1 MKAFFTQT
9 TGIGLL
15 LFIILSIYNIVLDIE
30 DDMAYVD
37 KIELIET
44 QVKSIEKN
52 SKIVLE
58 LQRERGLT
66 SIYFANFSQE
76 HQQKMILQRVNSDK
90 VITKKVANLENSLE
104 TLRLLVDKK
113 ADSRENIFDT
123 YSELIRSLLL
133 DTKSLTYGAED
144 KVLKNELITYNDL
157 NSLQEILGQL
167 RAKVGVVLSA
177 GKMLKEQ
184 AEDIKRTNTLFQH
197 QLERTFINDILS
209 SMKYTRQISK
219 TQCLKKS
226 LQTSQNLSEEL
237 IKEKHLSAIE
247 WFSLSTCA
255 IDKINSFVNQQITI
269 VYKDIDKSIREAQQK
284 RTKNFVIW
292 LLGLFVLSIFV
303 YISLKRSRELIKEQ
317 AMLRN
322 YKKAIDLSSMVSISD
337 KNALITHVNQNLC
350 KKSGYG
356 EEEFLGKKYNTIFH
370 PDLSQKIT
378 DDVQTHMIKKE
389 VYSGILKNRTKDGQL
404 FWADTFVVPILDDKE
419 ELVEYITIGCDISEI
434 LHLNDEIRETQEELL
449 YRLGEAVESRN
460 KDSGQHIKR
469 VAHYSKL
476 LAQLS
481 NLSDD
486 ECKIIFAASSM
497 HDVGKIAIPD
507 KILLKPGKLTDDE
520 WIIMKTH
527 AEIGYKL
534 FKDSKRE
541 LLQVSADIAHEH
553 HEFYDGNGYPRG
565 LKGDEISIF
574 GRIVAITDVF
584 DALCSKRPYKEPWE
598 LEKILALLKE
608 GSGKQFDPHLIKLF
622 VENIDEFLEIQNS
635 YTDEHCKIGNFKS

>member
-1 MKAFFTQT
+1 MKAFFSQT

-15 LFIILSIYNIVLDIE
+15 LFIILSLYNIVLDIK
-30 DDMAYVD
+30 DDMAYID
-37 KIELIET
+37 KIELIEI

-52 SKIVLE
+52 SKMVLE

-76 HQQKMILQRVNSDK
+76 HQQKMFLQRKNTNK
-90 VITKKVANLENSLE
+90 IITQKTAILENSLE
-104 TLRLLVDKK
+104 TLRLLVDQK
-113 ADSRENIFDT
+113 AQSRENIFDT

-144 KVLKNELITYNDL
+144 KILKNALITYNDL

-177 GKMLKEQ
+177 DMMPIEQ
-184 AEDIKRTNTLFQH
+184 EEDIRRTNILFQH
-197 QLERTFINDILS
+197 QLETTFVNDILS
-209 SMKYTRQISK
+209 SGKYTRQISK
-219 TQCLKKS
+219 TICLKKS
-226 LQTSQNLSEEL
+226 LKISQNLSEEL
-237 IKEKHLSAIE
+237 IQDKRLSAIE
-247 WFSLSTCA
+247 WFALSTCA
-255 IDKINSFVNQQITI
+255 IDKINSFVNQQIAVVNKNI
-269 VYKDIDKSIREAQQK
+269 DISIQTAHEK
-284 RTKNFVIW
+284 RTKNFIIW
-292 LLGLFVLSIFV
+292 LSGFFVLSIFV
-303 YISLKRSRELIKEQ
+303 YISLKKSRELLKEQ

-322 YKKAIDLSSMVSISD
+322 YKRAIDYSSMVSVLD

-356 EEEFLGKKYNTIFH
+356 AEEFLGKKYNTIFH
-370 PDLSQKIT
+370 PDLSLKII
-378 DDVQTHMIKKE
+378 DDVHAHMVKKE
-389 VYSGILKNRTKDGQL
+389 VYSGILKNRTKNGQL

-419 ELVEYITIGCDISEI
+419 ELVEYITIGCDISEL
-434 LHLNDEIRETQEELL
+434 LHLNDEIRETQEELI

-486 ECKIIFAASSM
+486 ECKMIFAASSM

-507 KILLKPGKLTDDE
+507 NILLKPGKLSEDE
-520 WIIMKTH
+520 WVIMKTH
-527 AEIGYKL
+527 SEIGYKL
-534 FKDSKRE
+534 FKDSTRP
-541 LLQVSADIAHEH
+541 LLRAAADISYEH
-553 HEFYDGNGYPRG
+553 HEFYNGNGYPRG

-598 LEKILALLKE
+598 LDKILTLLKE
-608 GSGKQFDPHLIKLF
+608 ESAKQFDPFLIDLF
-622 VENIDEFLEIQNS
+622 IDNIEQFLEIRDT
-635 YTDEHCKIGNFKS
+635 YLDA

>member
-1 MKAFFTQT
+1 MKAFFSQT

-15 LFIILSIYNIVLDIE
+15 LFVILSFYNIVQEIK

-52 SKIVLE
+52 SKMVLE

-66 SIYFANFSQE
+66 SIYFANFSRE
-76 HQQKMILQRVNSDK
+76 HQQKMLSQRENTNK
-90 VITKKVANLENSLE
+90 IITKKTATLENSLK
-104 TLRLLVDKK
+104 TLRLLVDEKRE
-113 ADSRENIFDT
+113 SRENVFDT
-123 YSELIRSLLL
+123 YSELIRGLLL

-144 KVLKNELITYNDL
+144 KVLKNALITYNDL

-177 GKMLKEQ
+177 DMMPIEQ
-184 AEDIKRTNTLFQH
+184 EEDIRRTNILFQH
-197 QLERTFINDILS
+197 QLETTFINDILS
-209 SMKYTRQISK
+209 SGNYTRQISK
-219 TQCLKKS
+219 TICLKKA
-226 LQTSQNLSEEL
+226 LKVSQNLSEEL
-237 IKEKHLSAIE
+237 TKEKRLSAIE

-255 IDKINSFVNQQITI
+255 IDKINSFVNQQLA
-269 VYKDIDKSIREAQQK
+269 VVNKNIDKSIQNAHEK
-284 RTKNFVIW
+284 RTKNFIIW
-292 LLGLFVLSIFV
+292 LSGLFVLAVFV
-303 YISLKRSRELIKEQ
+303 YISLKKSRELLKEQ

-322 YKKAIDLSSMVSISD
+322 YKRAIDYSSMVSISD

-370 PDLSQKIT
+370 PDLSRKIT
-378 DDVQTHMIKKE
+378 DDVHTHMVKKE

-434 LHLNDEIRETQEELL
+434 LHLNDEIRETQEELI

-476 LAQLS
+476 LAQLF

-486 ECKIIFAASSM
+486 ECKMIFAASSM

-507 KILLKPGKLTDDE
+507 NILLKPGKLSEDE
-520 WIIMKTH
+520 WAIMKTH
-527 AEIGYKL
+527 SEIGYKL
-534 FKDSKRE
+534 FKDSTRP
-541 LLQVSADIAHEH
+541 LLRAAADISYEH

-584 DALCSKRPYKEPWE
+584 DALSSSRPYKEPWE
-598 LEKILALLKE
+598 LDRILSLLKE
-608 GSGKQFDPHLIKLF
+608 ESAKQFDPFLIELF
-622 VENIDEFLEIQNS
+622 IDNIEQFLEIRDT
-635 YTDEHCKIGNFKS
+635 YLDA

>member
-15 LFIILSIYNIVLDIE
+15 LFIILSIYNIVLEIK
-30 DDMAYVD
+30 DDMIYIG

-44 QVKSIEKN
+44 QVKTIEKN

-66 SIYFANFSQE
+66 SIYFANLSRE
-76 HQQKMILQRVNSDK
+76 HKQKMLLQRENTNK
-90 VITKKVANLENSLE
+90 IITQKNTALKKSLE

-113 ADSRENIFDT
+113 EDSRENIFNT
-123 YSELIRSLLL
+123 YSELIRNLLL
-133 DTKSLTYGAED
+133 DIKSLTYGAED

-157 NSLQEILGQL
+157 NSLQELLGQL
-167 RAKVGVVLSA
+167 RAKVGVVFSS
-177 GKMLKEQ
+177 GTMSKEQ
-184 AEDIKRTNTLFQH
+184 EEDIKRTNTLFQH
-197 QLERTFINDILS
+197 QLEMTFINDILS
-209 SMKYTRQISK
+209 STKYTRQISK

-226 LQTSQNLSEEL
+226 LLISQNLSEEL
-237 IKEKHLSAIE
+237 IEDKHLSAIE

-255 IDKINSFVNQQITI
+255 IDKINSFVNQQITV
-269 VYKDIDKSIREAQQK
+269 VYENIDKSIEEAQQK
-284 RTKNFVIW
+284 RTKNFIIW
-292 LLGLFVLSIFV
+292 LSGFFVLSIFV
-303 YISLKRSRELIKEQ
+303 YISLKKSRELMKEQ
-317 AMLRN
+317 AMLKN
-322 YKKAIDLSSMVSISD
+322 YKRAIDYSSMVSISD

-350 KKSGYG
+350 EKSGYDA
-356 EEEFLGKKYNTIFH
+356 EEFLGKKYDTIFH
-370 PDLSQKIT
+370 PDLSRKIT
-378 DDVQTHMIKKE
+378 DDVHTHMAKKE

-434 LHLNDEIRETQEELL
+434 LHLNDEIRETQEELI

-476 LAQLS
+476 LAQLF

-486 ECKIIFAASSM
+486 ECKMIFAASSM

-507 KILLKPGKLTDDE
+507 NILLKPGKLSEDE
-520 WIIMKTH
+520 WAIMKTH
-527 AEIGYKL
+527 SEIGYKL
-534 FKDSKRE
+534 FKDSTRP
-541 LLQVSADIAHEH
+541 LLRAAADISYEH

-584 DALCSKRPYKEPWE
+584 DALSSSRPYKEPWE
-598 LEKILALLKE
+598 LDRILSLLKE
-608 GSGKQFDPHLIKLF
+608 ESAKQFDPFLIELF
-622 VENIDEFLEIQNS
+622 IDNIEQFLEIRDT
-635 YTDEHCKIGNFKS
+635 YLDA

>member
-1 MKAFFTQT
+1 MKAFFSQT
-9 TGIGLL
+9 TGAGLL
-15 LFIILSIYNIVLDIE
+15 LFIILALYNIVLDIK
-30 DDMAYVD
+30 DDIAYID
-37 KIELIET
+37 KIELIEM

-52 SKIVLE
+52 SQTILE

-76 HQQKMILQRVNSDK
+76 HKQKMLLQREKTNK
-90 VITKKVANLENSLE
+90 VITQKATTLEKSLE

-113 ADSRENIFDT
+113 EESRENIFDT

-133 DTKSLTYGAED
+133 DTRSLTYDAED
-144 KVLKNELITYNDL
+144 KILKNALITYNDL

-177 GKMLKEQ
+177 ETISREQ
-184 AEDIKRTNTLFQH
+184 KEDIKRTNILFQH
-197 QLERTFINDILS
+197 QLEITFINDILS
-209 SMKYTRQISK
+209 SKKYTRQISK
-219 TQCLKKS
+219 TICLKKA
-226 LQTSQNLSEEL
+226 LKVSQNLSEEL
-237 IKEKHLSAIE
+237 KKEKRLSAIE
-247 WFSLSTCA
+247 WFALSTCA
-255 IDKINSFVNQQITI
+255 IDKINSFVNQQIR
-269 VYKDIDKSIREAQQK
+269 VVNRNIDKSLKKAKEK
-284 RTKNFVIW
+284 RIKNFIIW

-303 YISLKRSRELIKEQ
+303 YISIKKSRELLKEQ

-322 YKKAIDLSSMVSISD
+322 YKKAIDYSSMVSISD
-337 KNALITHVNQNLC
+337 KNTLITHVNQNLC
-350 KKSGYG
+350 KKSGYS
-356 EEEFLGKKYNTIFH
+356 EEEFLGKKYDTIFH
-370 PDLSQKIT
+370 PDLSQEIT
-378 DDVQTHMIKKE
+378 DDIHAHMVKKE
-389 VYSGILKNRTKDGQL
+389 VYNGILKNKTKNGQL

-434 LHLNDEIRETQEELL
+434 LHLNNEIRETQEELL

-460 KDSGQHIKR
+460 RDSGNHIKR

-507 KILLKPGKLTDDE
+507 NILLKPGKLSEDE
-520 WIIMKTH
+520 WVIMKTH

-534 FKDSKRE
+534 FKDSTRP
-541 LLQVSADIAHEH
+541 LLRAAADISYEH
-553 HEFYDGNGYPRG
+553 HEYYNGHGYPRG
-565 LKGDEISIF
+565 LKGEDISIF

-584 DALCSKRPYKEPWE
+584 DALCSKRPYKEPWK
-598 LEKILALLKE
+598 LEEILTLLKE
-608 GSGKQFDPHLIKLF
+608 ESGKQFDPRLIKLF
-622 VENIDEFLEIQNS
+622 IDNIDEFLEIQNR
-635 YTDEHCKIGNFKS
+635 YTDEAV